1 MMPSL
6 TFDEIVSDASLDQ
19 DQYDYLLTNI
29 LSAWDT
35 GSASM
40 IRTLSAPMSA
50 GKTYTLG
57 RATIPCLAH
66 QNPSARVFMYSSP
79 RGDLTKVFY
88 RDMVDYLGFKDVTC
102 VNGEVNSFEVYN
114 NEAMSSLLDN
124 IEKANR
130 RGKSTEEYIGNTV
143 IVLSVTIQWLAK
155 HEHRMTKLLKI
166 DYAFFDEAHIG
177 LQIGDTTPG
186 GINDDTGRYLP
197 SDYDPSWKPLA
208 EKLAQNGTKTLA
220 ISATLSKSQLAKTEA
235 GAITFLPLPEMPKR
249 KEKQSFPKAHF
260 CNDVHSILSKFKI
273 FHKNRLTE
281 TLRLISQIEEK
292 TWQEAKKINI
302 LPMLGRVLVKA
313 GQAGATTGI
322 SLFDDGERLHNEL
335 RDHVKSLHTPG
346 IFSVS
351 TSKCITFKKMISSY
365 FKTEKID
372 NKRKMEH
379 VIDKLNDPING
390 MNPAVLA
397 VMNMGNVGI
406 NILDIDCVV
415 YLTSPKNPGFVVAS
429 QVQTMGRGNR
439 FPFKGMRSHDQMRQL
454 INSLSISLKQK
465 YALAQ
470 YVAHKCE
477 THIFAVRTSLME
489 EAYFQYSKNT
499 MTFDEGLQYYMSH
512 LTLSSPSYTRLIAK
526 PSYKLKYDAN
536 KLNQEY
542 KECQCSACP
551 KHPDTNIPFCEIVTR
566 ASVESRIGK
575 LSDDEWKV
583 IAIRMVQLN
592 HLKDGRHDY
601 SPNNLESVC
610 ANFHAVITEINKDHL
625 CHYEGTARIS
635 VSIDYPKYSQLLL

>member
-1 MMPSL
+1 MPSTSL
-6 TFDEIVSDASLDQ
+6 TFDDILADASLDQ

-29 LSAWDT
+29 LSAWDA

-57 RATIPCLAH
+57 RATIPCLVH
-66 QNPSARVFMYSSP
+66 QDPAARVFMYSSP
-79 RGDLTKVFY
+79 RGDLTKVFHK
-88 RDMVDYLGFKDVTC
+88 DMEDYLNFKDVTC
-102 VNGEVNSFEVYN
+102 VNGEVKALVVRNGED
-114 NEAMSSLLDN
+114 MSALLDD

-130 RGKSTEEYIGNTV
+130 RGKSTKEFIGNMV
-143 IVLSVTIQWLAK
+143 IVLSVTIQWLTK
-155 HEHRMTKLLKI
+155 HEHRMSKLLKI

-177 LQIGDTTPG
+177 LQIGDITPG

-220 ISATLSKSQLAKTEA
+220 ISATLSKSQLARTEA

-260 CNDVHSILSKFKI
+260 CNDVDSVLSKFKI

-281 TLRLISQIEEK
+281 NLRLISEIDEK
-292 TWQEAKKINI
+292 TWQEAEKINI

-313 GQAGATTGI
+313 GQKGAINGI
-322 SLFDDGERLHNEL
+322 SLFDDRKKLHNEL
-335 RDHVKSLHTPG
+335 RDHVKSLHNPG

-351 TSKCITFKKMISSY
+351 TSECITFERKMSSY
-365 FKTEKID
+365 FKAEKID

-379 VIDKLNDPING
+379 VIDKLNDPINS

-406 NILDIDCVV
+406 SILDIDCVV

-439 FPFKGMRSHDQMRQL
+439 FPFKEMRSHDQMRQL

-489 EAYFQYSKNT
+489 EAYSQYSKNT
-499 MTFDEGLQYYMSH
+499 MTVDEGLQYYMSY

-542 KECQCSACP
+542 KECQCSVCP
-551 KHPDTNIPFCEIVTR
+551 KDSVTQVPKCETALRELAETV
-566 ASVESRIGK
+566 IGRTFA
-575 LSDDEWKV
+575 DEEWQTLLPNALQV
-583 IAIRMVQLN
+583 N
-592 HLKDGRHDY
+592 HLEKGRHDY
-601 SPNNLESVC
+601 SSENLQTVC
-610 ANFHAVITEINKDHL
+610 ANAHAIITILNKDHL
-625 CHYEGTARIS
+625 C
-635 VSIDYPKYSQLLL
+635 KYDNGIRVN